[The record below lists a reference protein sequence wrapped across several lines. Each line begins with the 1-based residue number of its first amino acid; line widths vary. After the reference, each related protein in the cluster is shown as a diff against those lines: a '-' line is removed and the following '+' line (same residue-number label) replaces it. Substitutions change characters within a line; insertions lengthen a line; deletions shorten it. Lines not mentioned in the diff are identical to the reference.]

1 MASTSL
7 RRQVS
12 VTGNRQIFTISAWV
26 KKTKNA
32 DTQNIFSQY
41 IGSGS
46 ATTSTHFRVRFSTSD
61 NLQVSA
67 GATDFLITNRLFR
80 DTSSFYQVV
89 VAVNTTLATA
99 DDRVKLYINGVQE
112 TSFAT
117 RNNPSQNLETV
128 VNNSGSSQY
137 PRVGADDSD
146 GNGPYGFFDGVM
158 SQVILI
164 DGTAYAASTFGSTN
178 SVSGEW
184 TPNSSPSVTYGTN
197 GFKLTFEDTSAL
209 GDDTSGN
216 TNDLTVLGTGTS
228 TKDCASN
235 NFATWNPLNYVQANN
250 SPVLTNGN
258 TKMNGT
264 NDPPYPNAISTLGI
278 PKSGKYYAEFKNAGT
293 QSFAIGICDIP
304 KGMEALRTA
313 STTIYNT
320 TFNGA
325 VSLKN
330 DGSVIRN
337 GTETNSVTPTIAQ
350 NDIVM
355 IAYDADNGAFYAGR
369 NGTWGTVGGVVGVP
383 TSGSSKTGAID
394 ISAQSWFTTS
404 TYQGF
409 LVGSTSSGGYAIVEA
424 NFGNGY
430 FGTTA
435 VTSAGTGAS
444 TPGTFEYAVPT
455 SYQPLSTKGL
465 NV

>member
-46 ATTSTHFRVRFSTSD
+46 ATTSTHFRVRFSASD

-67 GATDFLITNRLFR
+67 GGTDFLITNRLFR

-178 SVSGEW
+178 STSGEW
-184 TPNSSPSVTYGTN
+184 KPNANPTVTYGTN
-197 GFKLTFEDTSAL
+197 GFKLTFEDTSNL

-216 TNDLTVLGTGTS
+216 TNDLATS
-228 TKDCASN
+228 GSPTQTLDCPSN
-235 NFATWNPLNYVQANN
+235 NFATLNALLYQNGTKVAA
-250 SPVLTNGN
+250 PTKGN
-258 TKMNGT
+258 TTFTSNGG
-264 NDPPYPNAISTLGI
+264 AAWGTLLTTIGAS
-278 PKSGKYYAEFKNAGT
+278 SGKYYCEAKVTTLGT
-293 QSFAIGICDIP
+293 YAQPGICDMSVDQQNSNAAWFL
-304 KGMEALRTA
+304 GQTA
-313 STTIYNT
+313 SSAQYGYDSNDGNLYN
-320 TFNGA
+320 GGSA
-325 VSLKN
+325 VSY
-330 DGSVIRN
+330 G
-337 GTETNSVTPTIAQ
+337 NSFTTGDIIGIAM
-350 NDIVM
+350 DL
-355 IAYDADNGAFYAGR
+355 DNSKLYFSK
-369 NGTWGTVGGVVGVP
+369 NGTWQNSGVP
-383 TSGSSKTGAID
+383 TSGSTGTGAVSIT
-394 ISAQSWFTTS
+394 AGK
-404 TYQGF
+404 TYGF
-409 LVGSTSSGGYAIVEA
+409 GFSGYDATVFDC

-435 VTSAGTGAS
+435 VSSAGTPGS
-444 TPGTFEYAVPT
+444 TPGTFEYDVPT
-455 SYQPLSTKGL
+455 NYQPLTTKGL

>member
-1 MASTSL
+1 MASTKLSRTL
-7 RRQVS
+7 P
-12 VTGNRQIFTISAWV
+12 
-26 KKTKNA
+26 
-32 DTQNIFSQY
+32 
-41 IGSGS
+41 SGS
-46 ATTSTHFRVRFSTSD
+46 ATNKFTYSTWLKYSGWVAGGVRFFSTVSTGD
-61 NLQVSA
+61 TYFRFNENGTMEVSGHNSGASSA
-67 GATDFLITNRLFR
+67 GYFITNRVF
-80 DTSSFYQVV
+80 
-89 VAVNTTLATA
+89 
-99 DDRVKLYINGVQE
+99 DDRASWYHIVIRFDSTEGSASNRLRLYINGVQE
-112 TSFAT
+112 ESFST
-117 RNNPSQNLETV
+117 YTDV
-128 VNNSGSSQY
+128 NSGATDNINLSGNTQIIGGTSSSQY
-137 PRVGADDSD
+137 F
-146 GNGPYGFFDGVM
+146 NGLM
-158 SQVILI
+158 AQTILSI
-164 DGTAYAASTFGSTN
+164 GYSYAPTTFGEVNTT
-178 SVSGEW
+178 SGEW
-184 TPNSSPSVTYGTN
+184 KPKPDPSLSYGTN
-197 GFKLTFEDTSAL
+197 GFNLSYETSSAL

-216 TNDLTVLGTGTS
+216 TNDFTLSGSGTPTLDS
-228 TKDCASN
+228 PSN
-235 NFATWNPLNYVQANN
+235 TFATWNPLNYVQANN

-264 NDPPYPNAISTLGI
+264 HDAPYPNAISTLGI

-293 QSFAIGICDIP
+293 QAFAIGICDIP
-304 KGMEALRTA
+304 KAMEALRTA
-313 STTIYNT
+313 STDIYVT
-320 TFNGA
+320 GFNGA

-404 TYQGF
+404 TDQGF
-409 LVGSTSSGGYAIVEA
+409 LVGSISGGGYAIIEA

>member
-1 MASTSL
+1 MASTKLSRTL
-7 RRQVS
+7 P
-12 VTGNRQIFTISAWV
+12 
-26 KKTKNA
+26 
-32 DTQNIFSQY
+32 
-41 IGSGS
+41 SGS
-46 ATTSTHFRVRFSTSD
+46 ATNKFTYSTWLKYSGWVAGGVRFFSTVSTGD
-61 NLQVSA
+61 TYFRFNENGTMEVSGHNSGASSA
-67 GATDFLITNRLFR
+67 GYFITNRVF
-80 DTSSFYQVV
+80 
-89 VAVNTTLATA
+89 
-99 DDRVKLYINGVQE
+99 DDRASWYHIVIRFDSTEGSASNRLRLYINGVQE
-112 TSFAT
+112 ESFST
-117 RNNPSQNLETV
+117 YTDV
-128 VNNSGSSQY
+128 NSGATDNINLSGNTQIIGGTSSSQY
-137 PRVGADDSD
+137 F
-146 GNGPYGFFDGVM
+146 NGLM
-158 SQVILI
+158 AQTILSI
-164 DGTAYAASTFGSTN
+164 GYSYAPTTFGEVNTT
-178 SVSGEW
+178 SGEW
-184 TPNSSPSVTYGTN
+184 KPKPDPSLSYGTN
-197 GFKLTFEDTSAL
+197 GFNLSYETSSAL

-216 TNDLTVLGTGTS
+216 TNDFTLSGSGTPTLDS
-228 TKDCASN
+228 PSN
-235 NFATWNPLNYVQANN
+235 TFATWNPLNYVQANN

-264 NDPPYPNAISTLGI
+264 HDAPYPNAISTLGI
-278 PKSGKYYAEFKNAGT
+278 PKSGKYYAEFKNVGT
-293 QSFAIGICDIP
+293 QGFAIGICDIP

-313 STTIYNT
+313 STQIYNT
-320 TFNGA
+320 SFNGA

-404 TYQGF
+404 TDQGF
-409 LVGSTSSGGYAIVEA
+409 LVGSISGGGYAIIEA

>member
-1 MASTSL
+1 MASTKLSRTL
-7 RRQVS
+7 P
-12 VTGNRQIFTISAWV
+12 
-26 KKTKNA
+26 
-32 DTQNIFSQY
+32 
-41 IGSGS
+41 SGS
-46 ATTSTHFRVRFSTSD
+46 ATNKFTYSTWLKYSGWVAGGVRFFSTVSTGD
-61 NLQVSA
+61 TYFRFNENGTMEVSGHNSGASSA
-67 GATDFLITNRLFR
+67 GYFITNRVF
-80 DTSSFYQVV
+80 
-89 VAVNTTLATA
+89 
-99 DDRVKLYINGVQE
+99 DDRASWYHIVIRFDSTEGSASNRLRLYINGVQE
-112 TSFAT
+112 ESFST
-117 RNNPSQNLETV
+117 YTDV
-128 VNNSGSSQY
+128 NSGATDNINLSGNTQIIGGTSSSQY
-137 PRVGADDSD
+137 F
-146 GNGPYGFFDGVM
+146 NGLM
-158 SQVILI
+158 AQTILSI
-164 DGTAYAASTFGSTN
+164 GYSYAPTTFGEVNTT
-178 SVSGEW
+178 SGEW
-184 TPNSSPSVTYGTN
+184 KPKPDPSLSYGTN
-197 GFKLTFEDTSAL
+197 GFNLSYETSSAL

-216 TNDLTVLGTGTS
+216 TNDFTLSGSGTPTLDS
-228 TKDCASN
+228 PSN
-235 NFATWNPLNYVQANN
+235 TFATWNPLNYVQANN

-264 NDPPYPNAISTLGI
+264 HDAPYPNAISTLGI

-293 QSFAIGICDIP
+293 QAFAIGICDIP
-304 KGMEALRTA
+304 KAMEALRTA
-313 STTIYNT
+313 STDIYVT
-320 TFNGA
+320 SFNGA

-337 GTETNSVTPTIAQ
+337 GTETNSVTPTIAT

-404 TYQGF
+404 TDQGF

-444 TPGTFEYAVPT
+444 TPGTFEYDVPT
-455 SYQPLSTKGL
+455 GYQPLTTKGL
-465 NV
+465 NL

>member
-12 VTGNRQIFTISAWV
+12 ATGNRQIFTISAWV

-235 NFATWNPLNYVQANN
+235 NFATWNNLNFVQSGA
-250 SPVLTNGN
+250 SPVFSNGN

-264 NDPPYPNAISTLGI
+264 TDATYPNAISTLAI
-278 PKSGKYYAEFKNAGT
+278 PKSGKYYAEFKNVGT
-293 QSFAIGICDIP
+293 QNFAVGICDME
-304 KGMEALRTA
+304 KGTEALRTA
-313 STTIYNT
+313 NTTIYNT

-325 VSLKN
+325 VSVRK
-330 DGSVIRN
+330 DGNVLMNGSEVSGVI
-337 GTETNSVTPTIAQ
+337 PTVAQ
-350 NDIVM
+350 NEICM

-383 TSGSSKTGAID
+383 TSGSSRTGATD

-404 TYQGF
+404 SHQGF
-409 LVGSTSSGGYAIVEA
+409 IVGSTSNGQYAIVEA
-424 NFGNGY
+424 NFGNGS

-435 VTSAGTGAS
+435 VTSAGTAPS
-444 TPGTFEYAVPT
+444 TPGTFEYDVPT
-455 SYQPLSTKGL
+455 GYQPLTTKGL